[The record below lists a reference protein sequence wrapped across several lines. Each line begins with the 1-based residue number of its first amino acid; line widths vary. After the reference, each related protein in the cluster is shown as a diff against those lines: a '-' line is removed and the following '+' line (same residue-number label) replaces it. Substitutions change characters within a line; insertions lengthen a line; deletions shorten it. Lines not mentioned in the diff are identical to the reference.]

1 MPAYVGAVL
10 AEQQAVI
17 SLLMRRLR
25 AAEYESVADAETLV
39 RALFGHLKV
48 AEHLLLPA
56 FVTSRHFASAKAA
69 LGLAVAHL
77 AAAVAEQQRTGSL
90 TSYAQLDQS
99 VPMLFAAE
107 GLLLHDATKTE
118 LHALSGLGQQAE
130 EEFTLLIGRADLFN
144 DVRQTPAGGEPT
156 P

>member
-56 FVTSRHFASAKAA
+56 FATSRHFASAKARSA
-69 LGLAVAHL
+69 WLWPIWPPPWPSSSARVH
-77 AAAVAEQQRTGSL
+77 
-90 TSYAQLDQS
+90 
-99 VPMLFAAE
+99 
-107 GLLLHDATKTE
+107 
-118 LHALSGLGQQAE
+118 
-130 EEFTLLIGRADLFN
+130 
-144 DVRQTPAGGEPT
+144 
-156 P
+156 